1 MSIVPNSQRTHEQL
15 SEMGR
20 KGGITSGI
28 ARRRKKIIREFTKD
42 NKSVSF
48 IDLYGLARILQI
60 SDYCAFEWL
69 IIKMFGGLRKEHRKK
84 KNLITL
90 DVLCAMGLSEDRA
103 KAILEEYQMEVLY
116 GRYWKYHRDD

>member
-1 MSIVPNSQRTHEQL
+1 MAKNTTAASA
-15 SEMGR
+15 
-20 KGGITSGI
+20 
-28 ARRRKKIIREFTKD
+28 ARRRKKIIREFTQD
-42 NKSVSF
+42 NKSISF

-69 IIKMFGGLRKEHRKK
+69 IIKLFGGLRKEHRKK

-90 DVLCAMGLSEDRA
+90 DALCAMGLSEDRA

>member
-20 KGGITSGI
+20 KGGIISGI
-28 ARRRKKIIREFTKD
+28 ARRRKKIIRESTQD
-42 NKSVSF
+42 NKSVVCLV
-48 IDLYGLARILQI
+48 DLYDLARLLQI

-84 KNLITL
+84 LITL
-90 DVLCAMGLSEDRA
+90 DALCAMGLSEDRA

>member
-1 MSIVPNSQRTHEQL
+1 MSIVLNSQRTHEQL

-20 KGGITSGI
+20 KGGIISGI
-28 ARRRKKIIREFTKD
+28 ARRRKKIIREFTQD
-42 NKSVSF
+42 NQSVSF

-69 IIKMFGGLRKEHRKK
+69 IIKLFGGLRKEHRKK
-84 KNLITL
+84 LITL
-90 DVLCAMGLSEDRA
+90 DALCAMGLSEDRA